1 MGLVLGQTPLPPSRR
16 VFCAPATS
24 GRCVVRNRS
33 AWDGRFPRP
42 GESLGLSPEARPP
55 KPITCRQSPGWQAAP
70 HPADATGRN
79 LGPRGGARLPSPIGG
94 LGCHL
99 RLAPP
104 FTPGP
109 VTTASDVPDVTQ
121 RWREGAGVARGGP
134 GAISKCAT
142 RDAGPA
148 QGLTSRRLLPVA
160 PGDRPQ
166 VPARGLAAAP
176 TRCLPSARASGAPW
190 AGPAPRSPTRAR
202 GLSRAYRKSGGSG

>member
-1 MGLVLGQTPLPPSRR
+1 MAASPGLEKAWASHPRPALPSR
-16 VFCAPATS
+16 S
-24 GRCVVRNRS
+24 HVVRAR
-33 AWDGRFPRP
+33 AGR
-42 GESLGLSPEARPP
+42 
-55 KPITCRQSPGWQAAP
+55 QAAP

-79 LGPRGGARLPSPIGG
+79 LGSRGGARLPSPIGG

-99 RLAPP
+99 GLAPP

-142 RDAGPA
+142 S
-148 QGLTSRRLLPVA
+148 QGLTSRRLLPVEL
-160 PGDRPQ
+160 GDRPQ
-166 VPARGLAAAP
+166 APARGLAAAP
-176 TRCLPSARASGAPW
+176 TRRLPSARDSGGPEHRAASGAPW